1 MKPMS
6 AHLLL
11 RLALTAT
18 LVVIPWPIASQ
29 SPQACEYW
37 VAPAPEGDD
46 GNPGALDQPWATLN
60 HASESLPDDTCTVWF
75 KDGVYTGANSLY
87 ERFTT
92 LTTFKAVNPYQAILE
107 NSGPAVQLFGAYN
120 MTFEGLV
127 FQHTEPASSG
137 LVVQVQKSDDL
148 WSENITFRDNIFH
161 DSYNNDLLKINNG
174 ARFVTVEHN
183 IFYNQQGSDEHMDVN
198 SVTDITVQDNI
209 FFNDFAGS
217 GRVNGNDTSSFIVI
231 KDSNAGDD
239 GQIGSERITI
249 RRNVF
254 LNWEGNSGSNFV
266 LVGEDG
272 QPFYEAKGVLVENNL
287 MLGNAGNDMRA
298 AFGVKGGQ
306 DITFRNNTVVGD
318 LPALAYALR
327 VNQEGLNLQNQNVY
341 FYNNIWADPTGTMG
355 AEAAGGVNE
364 FSDGSPGEVSN
375 LILDNNVYWNGGAAI
390 PPGDL
395 VSPLVNDA
403 RRVVADP
410 LLNTDHTAIVL
421 PRWNGST
428 FLSGNTTIRQEFE
441 RLVNLYGQIPSNS
454 PAIGGADPAFAPT
467 DDILGRPRTAAPD
480 LGAYQ
485 GNQWTL
491 SGYADLTTIG
501 LNWTDP
507 GVPGAASLA
516 LTYTVGTLSTQVTG
530 ILTPTRAYT
539 LTNLLPYS
547 LYTVTLTARDST
559 DGILAQT
566 NSIVLLTSDKHL
578 HLPLMTKGNP

>member
-1 MKPMS
+1 MP

-11 RLALTAT
+11 RLALAAA
-18 LVVIPWPIASQ
+18 LVASGIPWPIAPE

-37 VAPAPEGDD
+37 AAPTPEGDD
-46 GNPGALDQPWATLN
+46 GNPGTFDQPWATLD
-60 HASESLPDDTCTVWF
+60 HASENMPDDTCTVWF

-92 LTTFKAVNPYQAILE
+92 LTTFKAVNAYRAIFQ
-107 NSGPAVQLFGAYN
+107 NSGPAAQLFGAYN

-127 FQHTEPASSG
+127 FQHTGPGSSG

-174 ARFVTVEHN
+174 ARFVTVEN
-183 IFYNQQGSDEHMDVN
+183 NVFYNQQGSDEHMDVN
-198 SVTDITVQDNI
+198 SVTDVTVQDNI

-217 GRVNGNDTSSFIVI
+217 GRVNANDTSSFIVI

-239 GQIGSERITI
+239 GQVGSERIMV

-254 LNWEGNSGSNFV
+254 LNWEGSSGSNFV

-272 QPFYEAKGVLVENNL
+272 QPFHEAKVVLVENNL
-287 MLGNAGNDMRA
+287 MIGNAGNDMRA

-327 VNQEGLNLQNQNVY
+327 VNQEGSNPQNQDIY

-355 AEAAGGVNE
+355 AEAAGGTNE
-364 FSDGSPGEVSN
+364 FSDGSPDEVSN
-375 LILDNNVYWNGGAAI
+375 LVLDNNLYWNGGLPI

-395 VSPLVNDA
+395 VSPLVDDA

-480 LGAYQ
+480 LGSYQ
-485 GNQWTL
+485 GNQWAL
-491 SGYADLTTIG
+491 SGYADLTTIW

-516 LTYTVGTLSTQVTG
+516 ITYTTGTTSLLVTDL
-530 ILTPTRAYT
+530 LTTTRAYT
-539 LTNLLPYS
+539 LTNLMPYS
-547 LYTVTLTARDST
+547 LYTVTLTARDAS

-566 NSIVLLTSDKHL
+566 NSIVLLTSDRHL
-578 HLPLMTKGNP
+578 YLPLLTNRGP